1 MNMTWIIYMQG
12 TFIPTNYWRN
22 IMFGSLLKAAVCVV
36 TAPVAVV
43 ADVVTLGGTMND
55 RKETY
60 TESQLKAL
68 VKNVEN
74 AVDPDKK

>member
-1 MNMTWIIYMQG
+1 
-12 TFIPTNYWRN
+12 
-22 IMFGSLLKAAVCVV
+22 MFESLLKATVLTFV
-36 TAPVAVV
+36 TTPVAVV